1 MATLA
6 EIRAKLTAADS
17 KNNGNRTKFNTAVFP
32 HWKIQEGS
40 QARLRFLPDADTNNT
55 YFWVEQLMIKLPF
68 SGIKGQSDGKP
79 CIVQVPCMEMYGTGE
94 ACPILTEVRPW
105 FKANDPAL
113 EKLGKT
119 YWKKKTYLFQGFV
132 HENPLAEENAAENP
146 IRRFMVNGSIYNI
159 VKAAVLDPEME
170 ELPIDYLNGLDFQVV
185 KTSKGGFADYSTSK
199 WARKESALTAVELEA
214 IEKYGLFNLADY
226 LPKKPDAKALEIIKE
241 MFEASLEGELYD
253 PVKWGAFYKPPGLKG
268 EQKAENAENADV
280 QFESAPVPVRDAY
293 APPPVEKAPPFEI
306 DEEDLPVFEK
316 PALAKPASNQK
327 AEDILAMIRNRKQ

>member
-17 KNNGNRTKFNTAVFP
+17 KNNNTQTNFNTAVFP

-40 QARLRFLPDADTNNT
+40 QARLRFLPDADVNNS

-68 SGIKGQSDGKP
+68 AGIKGQSDGKP
-79 CIVQVPCMEMYGTGE
+79 CIVQVPCIEMYGTGE

-132 HENPLAEENAAENP
+132 HENPLTEENPAENP
-146 IRRFMVNGSIYNI
+146 IRRFMVNGSIFNI
-159 VKAAVLDPEME
+159 VKAALLDPEME
-170 ELPIDYLNGLDFQVV
+170 ELPTDYLNGLDFQIV

-199 WARKESALTAVELEA
+199 WARKESALTVAEQEA
-214 IEKYGLFNLADY
+214 IEKFGLFNMADF
-226 LPKKPDAKALEIIKE
+226 LPKKPDVTALAIIKE

-253 PVKWGAFYKPPGLKG
+253 PTKWGAFYRPPGMKG
-268 EQKAENAENADV
+268 EHKPADAAEQSARAE
-280 QFESAPVPVRDAY
+280 APRDAY
-293 APPPVEKAPPFEI
+293 APPADEKAPPFEM
-306 DEEDLPVFEK
+306 DEEDMPVFEK
-316 PALAKPASNQK
+316 PASKPASTQK